1 MNGMIEAKSNE
12 MQYYLADIDRI
23 LPADKIEND
32 IYEKCLSFM
41 KQSFKYSVYNVYHT
55 YPFFKQM
62 PPRLKEKLFRACMT
76 HELKQMAYFFHDKIQ
91 NQKADI
97 GLMRKIICA
106 LNCSMFEPGQV
117 IIEKGKDVDGVFFI
131 FEGYAE
137 IMNTYTINDD
147 EGAH

>member
-1 MNGMIEAKSNE
+1 
-12 MQYYLADIDRI
+12 
-23 LPADKIEND
+23 
-32 IYEKCLSFM
+32 
-41 KQSFKYSVYNVYHT
+41 
-55 YPFFKQM
+55 
-62 PPRLKEKLFRACMT
+62 MT